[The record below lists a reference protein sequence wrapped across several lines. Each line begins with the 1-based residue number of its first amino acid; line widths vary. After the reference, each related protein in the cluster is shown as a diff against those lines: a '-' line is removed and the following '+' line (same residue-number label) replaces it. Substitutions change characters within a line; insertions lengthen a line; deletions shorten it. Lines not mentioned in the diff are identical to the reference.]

1 MKRHALCV
9 LLALVVCA
17 LPLHNAQAIED
28 YSPEAIVTD
37 TLIVRPATFVV
48 TAFGCVMFVVA
59 LPFAAIS
66 KSVDQTAD
74 SLITKPAQATF
85 TRPLGNFTE
94 LK

>member
-9 LLALVVCA
+9 LLAALVTF
-17 LPLHNAQAIED
+17 LPVHTLRAIDD

-48 TAFGCVMFVVA
+48 TVFGSVMFVVA

-66 KSVDQTAD
+66 KSVGTTAD
-74 SLITKPAQATF
+74 SLVTQPAKATF
-85 TRPLGNFTE
+85 TRRLGNFTD